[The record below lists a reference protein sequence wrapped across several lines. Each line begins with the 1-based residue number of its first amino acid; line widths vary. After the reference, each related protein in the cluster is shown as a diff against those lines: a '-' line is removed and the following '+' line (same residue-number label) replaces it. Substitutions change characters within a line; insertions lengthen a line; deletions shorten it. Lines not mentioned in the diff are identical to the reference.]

1 MGNNNLY
8 KVENTLRSMA
18 KRYKSVKYSLG
29 LAILFLMMG
38 VSAFSEEVV
47 AQEAMTNDQIASSKE
62 NLKDSIGS
70 LKSKI
75 DSARKENEKGLAG
88 LKLELVQ
95 LMEQGEQVVKSSWS
109 SWQFGAGYT
118 YSTWQSSYK
127 GHGDKKAKEV
137 LKRNTSGDPLGRF
150 VENSAL
156 GAGSYGTT
164 DLALV
169 SEPPAEVEVSAGIR
183 PKNVNK
189 QAPTFTPAAP
199 LGALPPFEPK
209 IIQPPVAPVVTPP
222 AAVVVSPLSFPS
234 VGANP
239 SVAYFWWNGNQGD
252 ISQVS
257 LEKGTF
263 YKKKGVNIKVKDYL
277 AKAAPQGG
285 TNSTAATSGAVAMTP
300 ASPTVGAGAIAAPG
314 TVPAGQYK
322 LADGTYNNTNKFFLT
337 LLNTPYSYFGSDVKV
352 SVSGDESTVINL
364 EQQGHVTATLDDF
377 QTAGY
382 IDADEKTR
390 LQGYRDLLINSTVYT
405 SPTTTAASKTPT
417 LYFNNKGK
425 VEIGGEKSVFLLGTT
440 DTNGYRRVNLIENSG
455 KIVAMNDTS
464 TSENQYVFYH
474 SPDTSQQTS
483 TVYINKGTVDIYS
496 KKSGAILYS
505 SPNLSQTDVASINQ
519 GHINLYGEESL
530 GVVINNEDD
539 LRAGS
544 NFVLETPLS
553 QYGDY
558 SIGVYIKN
566 DHVNEAT
573 NKSKNIVRTV
583 IGNANNKNQYEY
595 VNDSGVSTKLD
606 ISGNKTGLSEDFVDS
621 AKGIL
626 IDTKDATETELYV
639 PQIELERYS
648 RKSLGIYTMNG
659 NLKVLQEA
667 NKTNE
672 LKISGGEGNIGIYAG
687 GGNID
692 YTGNITMGGSA
703 LPDNSKDANKSGGNK
718 AGKGNIGIFSTNAKT
733 ININGNFKTYNS
745 NGSTIDGL
753 GVYANAASKV
763 NLKKNTEIKL
773 EAGETGEN
781 TGIFATGA
789 GTEVSVGADQ
799 TTTFTTGED
808 ATKRSSITID
818 GKDKKLGTALYAQNG
833 GVINAN
839 GINLT
844 NGLKIKVTNGSVAIA
859 SEGTNSKV
867 NANFSDI
874 DYSGEG
880 YALYTNTGGKID
892 VSHSK
897 ISLRGKAT
905 GFEKDVLV
913 ATSPI
918 TLTGASIT
926 AYSNDV
932 TIMNLRNVPSLSLT
946 TLNSSLST
954 YTGGVTHSAGTD
966 SVTGEV
972 YNKYKIA
979 AVDGLPA
986 YDINANLDKSL
997 AVDDANASL
1006 NDYVFTRRLS
1016 VQRAKVN
1023 LKTGFNVKAILSNA
1037 DLTQIG
1043 EKTVVGLS
1051 MNSSKYATS
1060 NNETQI
1066 NLEAN
1071 TSVTADRTDAGNGAV
1086 GLFINYGKVNT
1097 NASSTINIE
1106 KEANTVNAGGVG
1118 IYSVNGSDV
1127 TAEGKINVSGKDSIG
1142 ILGVAY
1148 RTDSKGA
1155 NVVDEFGTGAL
1166 GQGKVNILNKGEI
1179 NSDGEGGTG
1188 IFAKN
1193 NKPSTTFSN
1202 AIAINDTI
1210 GKITLTGNKAV
1221 GMSAEK
1227 ASITNK
1233 GIININGQES
1243 TGLFGKAASYLENAG
1258 TINLTSS
1265 VSEDKPNIGIFTE
1278 DQDTKI
1284 HNSKDIIGGN
1294 NTYGIYGKTVELS
1307 GNAKIKVGNN
1317 SVGIFSNGS
1326 YAPGLLASTVHIPS
1340 GTTIEVGNN
1349 AGVGVFTTG
1358 VNQIITGDGNMKIGD
1373 SSYGFVIRGTG
1384 TQLRTNT
1391 TSGVT
1396 LGNDAVYAY
1405 SADTTGTIENRTKL
1419 TSTGSKNYGIY
1430 AAGSVTNLADINFG
1444 SGVGNVGIYSIA
1456 GGNAVNGTPTIRPT
1470 ITVSGTDITNKLYGI
1485 GMAAGYVDD
1494 NGVVRQTGT
1503 ITNYGDIKVEKDNG
1517 IGMYATGSG
1526 SRAINYGNIELD
1538 GKNVTG
1544 MYLDNNAVGENYG
1557 VIRTK
1562 ANSTKTGMIGV
1573 VLLNGS
1579 IIKNYNQII
1588 VEGSDNIG
1596 IYAAKTAD
1604 SNIQGNPATALDGAI
1619 AIQKKQQSNTGKIL
1633 AGIEIIAP
1641 GNGTAT
1647 IKRNGT
1653 VITPIDVDTTI
1664 ASATAPKV
1672 RVGTTEIDL
1681 KGANLDT
1688 GTSMAGATS
1697 IGMYVDTSGINYTN
1711 PIKGLEH
1718 LINLKKVNL
1727 IFGTEAS
1734 KYTDSKNIK
1743 IGTNILKP
1751 YNDLITSLSTGG
1763 GKKFGMA
1770 SASLTWIATGTQN
1783 TDDTFNAVYLVKVP
1797 YTAFAKEQDTYNFLD
1812 GLEQRYGVEGIG
1824 SREKELFNKLNEI
1837 GKGEPALFAQAV
1849 DQMKGHQYANVE
1861 QRIEA
1866 TGNILEKEFDSLR
1879 SEWGNTTK
1887 SSNKIKTFGTKG
1899 EYKTDTAGI
1908 IDYKYNTQGVA
1919 YIHENEDIKLG
1930 KGIGIYTG
1938 IIHNKLKFKDL
1949 GNSKEEQLQAKVGMF
1964 KSVPFDDNNSLNWTV
1979 SGEIFAGR
1987 NTMHRK
1993 FLVVNEVFHAKSKYY
2008 NYGVGIK
2015 NEIGKEF
2022 RLSESFSVRP
2032 YASLALE
2039 YGRVSKIREKSGEM
2053 KLEVKANDYISI
2065 KPEVGTELAFKQ
2077 YFGTKSLRVGL
2088 GAAYENELGRVANA
2102 KNKARVADTTADWY
2116 NLRGEKED
2124 RRGNVKFDLNLGLD
2138 NQIIGVTGNVGY
2150 DTKGENVRGGVG
2162 LRVIF

>member
-8 KVENTLRSMA
+8 AIENTLRSMA
-18 KRYKSVKYSLG
+18 KKYKSVKYSLG

-47 AQEAMTNDQIASSKE
+47 AQEAVAQQEVMTNEQIASSKD
-62 NLKDSIGS
+62 NLKDSIGN

-75 DSARKENEKGLAG
+75 DTARAENEKGLAG
-88 LKLELVQ
+88 LRLELIQ
-95 LMEQGEQVVKSSWS
+95 LMEQGNQVIKSPWT
-109 SWQFGAGYT
+109 SWQFGATYT
-118 YSTWQSSYK
+118 YSNWQSSYK
-127 GHGDKKAKEV
+127 GYGDKKAKEV
-137 LKRNTSGDPLGRF
+137 LKRNTFGDPLGRF
-150 VENSAL
+150 VETSSS
-156 GAGSYGTT
+156 GSYGST

-183 PKNVNK
+183 PKDVNK
-189 QAPTFTPAAP
+189 QAPSFTPAAP

-222 AAVVVSPLSFPS
+222 QINEPTPLVFGNFGSS
-234 VGANP
+234 I
-239 SVAYFWWNGNQGD
+239 SSKYYLWNDGTDGND
-252 ISQVS
+252 VMMKQVT
-257 LEKGTF
+257 LTAGKIKG
-263 YKKKGVNIKVKDYL
+263 K
-277 AKAAPQGG
+277 
-285 TNSTAATSGAVAMTP
+285 TASGAYIKGLAGVAGYGT
-300 ASPTVGAGAIAAPG
+300 TTGATLTPG
-314 TVPAGQYK
+314 TLTGTTPI
-322 LADGTYNNTNKFFLT
+322 DGMNSLNKGILYGIRDSAFMDW
-337 LLNTPYSYFGSDVKV
+337 GSDVEISWFGAFGKPLIYMETGSNNGVNTTSLDHLYAAGTGPV
-352 SVSGDESTVINL
+352 SQTLYDEVKGYKTQSGLKELDGGSEGINL
-364 EQQGHVTATLDDF
+364 HNNRGKIYLGDTDTWYNATTVLGSRRFSVLNNQGTITGLNINNGASGINGSEKQVVFFNSPDF
-377 QTAGY
+377 SSSTPQRWIFANG
-382 IDADEKTR
+382 KT
-390 LQGYRDLLINSTVYT
+390 GKINMYGKQSLVMYYT
-405 SPTTTAASKTPT
+405 S
-417 LYFNNKGK
+417 NN
-425 VEIGGEKSVFLLGTT
+425 GT
-440 DTNGYRRVNLIENSG
+440 RQ
-455 KIVAMNDTS
+455 
-464 TSENQYVFYH
+464 SENETAF
-474 SPDTSQQTS
+474 
-483 TVYINKGTVDIYS
+483 INEGE
-496 KKSGAILYS
+496 
-505 SPNLSQTDVASINQ
+505 
-519 GHINLYGEESL
+519 INLYGIESS
-530 GVVINNEDD
+530 GVMISGTETLKTESGFYLNKPINIYSDSS
-539 LRAGS
+539 RGVYIAGNIS
-544 NFVLETPLS
+544 NVAPAQAIARVHIGKGKNDTNGVDWTDIQTNTITKIDS
-553 QYGDY
+553 NGNDSTQTGNTTDTVDG
-558 SIGVYIKN
+558 SIGVMY
-566 DHVNEAT
+566 T
-573 NKSKNIVRTV
+573 NTNTGAKIQ
-583 IGNANNKNQYEY
+583 AP
-595 VNDSGVSTKLD
+595 D
-606 ISGNKTGLSEDFVDS
+606 IT
-621 AKGIL
+621 
-626 IDTKDATETELYV
+626 
-639 PQIELERYS
+639 LEKFS
-648 RKSLGIYTMNG
+648 RKSIGVLATDGKLTITNG
-659 NLKVLQEA
+659 
-667 NKTNE
+667 
-672 LKISGGEGNIGIYAG
+672 KININGGESNIGITTKKIGTSSG
-687 GGNID
+687 GDID
-692 YTGNITMGGSA
+692 FTGDIVMGGSA
-703 LPDNSKDANKSGGNK
+703 LTTSGGNK
-718 AGKGNIGIFSTNAKT
+718 DGVGNIGIFATDGKT
-733 ININGNFKTYNS
+733 VNLTGDLITYNTA
-745 NGSTIDGL
+745 GKTKDGIGVFTEKASTVKLKG
-753 GVYANAASKV
+753 NADIRLAV
-763 NLKKNTEIKL
+763 GT
-773 EAGETGEN
+773 TGQN
-781 TGIFATGA
+781 TGIYAKGA
-789 GTEVSVGADQ
+789 GSVVEIGADQ
-799 TTTFTTGED
+799 TTSTTFTTGKN
-808 ATKRSSITID
+808 ATGKSKISID
-818 GKDKKLGTALYAQNG
+818 GGNKKIGTAIFAGEG
-833 GVINAN
+833 GVVKAN
-839 GINLT
+839 GTSYT
-844 NGLKIKVTNGSVAIA
+844 NGLEIDVQNGAVAIA
-859 SEGTNSKV
+859 STGTNSKV
-867 NANFSDI
+867 EAK
-874 DYSGEG
+874 YSTITYNGEG
-880 YALYTNTGGKID
+880 YALYSDGNGKID
-892 VSHSK
+892 VSSSK
-897 ISLRGKAT
+897 ISLGGKAT
-905 GFEKDVLV
+905 GFERDVTV

-1023 LKTGFNVKAILSNA
+1023 LKTGFNVKAVLSGA

-1097 NASSTINIE
+1097 DASSTINVE

-1148 RTDSKGA
+1148 RTDSNGN

-1179 NSDGEGGTG
+1179 TSDGEGGTG

-1193 NKPSTTFSN
+1193 NKPSTTFTN
-1202 AIAINDTI
+1202 ATAINDTT

-1233 GIININGQES
+1233 GTININGQES
-1243 TGLFGKAASYLENAG
+1243 TGLFGKAASYLENTG
-1258 TINLTSS
+1258 TINLVSS
-1265 VSEDKPNIGIFTE
+1265 VSEDKPNIGMFTE

-1307 GNAKIKVGNN
+1307 GNAKIKVGDN

-1326 YAPGLLASTVHIPS
+1326 YASGLLASTVHIPS

-1358 VNQIITGDGNMKIGD
+1358 VNQIITGDGDMKIGD

-1384 TQLRTNT
+1384 TKLSTNT
-1391 TSGVT
+1391 TNGVT
-1396 LGNDAVYAY
+1396 LGNDAVYIY
-1405 SADTTGTIENRTKL
+1405 SADTTGTIENRTRL

-1430 AAGSVTNLADINFG
+1430 SAGSVTNLADINFG
-1444 SGVGNVGIYSIA
+1444 SGVGNVGIYSIG

-1494 NGVVRQTGT
+1494 NGVIRQTGT

-1538 GKNVTG
+1538 GKNATG

-1557 VIRTK
+1557 TIRTK
-1562 ANSTKTGMIGV
+1562 PNSTKTGMIGV

-1588 VEGSDNIG
+1588 VEGNDNIG
-1596 IYAAKTAD
+1596 IFAAKTAD
-1604 SNIQGNPATALDGAI
+1604 SNIQGNVPTASNGAI
-1619 AIQKKQQSNTGKIL
+1619 AIQKKQQSNTGKVL

-1653 VITPIDVDTTI
+1653 VITPIDVDTTV

-1672 RVGTTEIDL
+1672 KVGTTEIDL
-1681 KGANLDT
+1681 KAANLDN

-1711 PIKGLEH
+1711 PIKGLEN
-1718 LINLKKVNL
+1718 LTNLKKVNL

-1743 IGTNILKP
+1743 VGTNILKP
-1751 YNDLITSLSTGG
+1751 YNDVITSLSTGG

-1783 TDDTFNAVYLVKVP
+1783 IDDTFNAVYLVKVP

-1866 TGNILEKEFDSLR
+1866 TGNILEKEFGSLR
-1879 SEWGNTTK
+1879 SEWGNATK
-1887 SSNKIKTFGTKG
+1887 NSNKIKTFGTKG
-1899 EYKTDTAGI
+1899 EYNSNSTGI
-1908 IDYKYNTQGVA
+1908 IDYKYNAYGVA
-1919 YIHENEDIKLG
+1919 YVHENEDIKLG
-1930 KGIGIYTG
+1930 KGIGWYAG

-1949 GNSKEEQLQAKVGMF
+1949 GNSKEEQLQGKIGMF
-1964 KSVPFDDNNSLNWTV
+1964 KSIPFDDNNSLNWTI
-1979 SGEIFAGR
+1979 SGDIFVGQ
-1987 NTMHRK
+1987 NKMHRR
-1993 FLVVNEVFHAKSKYY
+1993 FLIVDEVFGAKSRYY
-2008 NYGVGIK
+2008 NYGVGVK

-2022 RLSESFSVRP
+2022 RLSEGFSLRP

-2065 KPEVGTELAFKQ
+2065 KPEVGAELAFKH
-2077 YFGTKSLRVGL
+2077 YFGNKSLKVGL

-2124 RRGNVKFDLNLGLD
+2124 RTGNVKFDLNLGLD
-2138 NQIIGVTGNVGY
+2138 NQRFGVTGNVGY
-2150 DTKGENVRGGVG
+2150 DTKGQNVRGGLG

>member
-1 MGNNNLY
+1 MSNNL
-8 KVENTLRSMA
+8 KKIEKDLRAFA
-18 KRYKSVKYSLG
+18 KRCKDIKYTKAL
-29 LAILFLMMG
+29 LFIFLMTG
-38 VSAFSEEVV
+38 ALSFTATSTATTAE
-47 AQEAMTNDQIASSKE
+47 
-62 NLKDSIGS
+62 SIEG
-70 LKSKI
+70 
-75 DSARKENEKGLAG
+75 ARKEIKTSITDMKKLFKDAKRENKKLM
-88 LKLELVQ
+88 KQSNLELIQ
-95 LMEQGEQVVKSSWS
+95 LMEQGDQAVKSPWS
-109 SWQFGAGYT
+109 SWQFGATYT
-118 YSTWQSSYK
+118 YSNWQSSYK
-127 GHGDKKAKEV
+127 GYGDKKAKEV
-137 LKRNTSGDPLGRF
+137 LKRNTFGDPLGRF

-156 GAGSYGTT
+156 RAGSYGTT

-183 PKNVNK
+183 PKDVNK

-209 IIQPPVAPVVTPP
+209 IIQPPVAPVVNSPQINEPTPLVFGNFGSSISSQYYLWNDGTDGNDVMMKQVTLT
-222 AAVVVSPLSFPS
+222 AGKIKGKTGL
-234 VGANP
+234 GA
-239 SVAYFWWNGNQGD
+239 Y
-252 ISQVS
+252 
-257 LEKGTF
+257 T
-263 YKKKGVNIKVKDYL
+263 KGVTGVAGYGTTTGSTL
-277 AKAAPQGG
+277 TPGTLTGTAPIDGMNSLSRGKLYGIRDSAFMDWDSNVEISWFGSFGNPLIYMETGSDNG
-285 TNSTAATSGAVAMTP
+285 TNNTSLDHLYAAGTGPVSQNLYDEVKGYKTQSGL
-300 ASPTVGAGAIAAPG
+300 
-314 TVPAGQYK
+314 K
-322 LADGTYNNTNKFFLT
+322 ELDG
-337 LLNTPYSYFGSDVKV
+337 GSE
-352 SVSGDESTVINL
+352 GINL
-364 EQQGHVTATLDDF
+364 H
-377 QTAGY
+377 
-382 IDADEKTR
+382 
-390 LQGYRDLLINSTVYT
+390 N
-405 SPTTTAASKTPT
+405 
-417 LYFNNKGK
+417 
-425 VEIGGEKSVFLLGTT
+425 
-440 DTNGYRRVNLIENSG
+440 NSG
-455 KIVAMNDTS
+455 KIYLGDTDTWYNATTVLGS
-464 TSENQYVFYH
+464 RRFSVLNNQGTITGLNINNGASGVNGSERQVVFFN
-474 SPDTSQQTS
+474 SPDYTNSIPQRWIFANGKTGVINMYGKQSLVMYYTSDTGARQIENETAF
-483 TVYINKGTVDIYS
+483 INEGE
-496 KKSGAILYS
+496 
-505 SPNLSQTDVASINQ
+505 
-519 GHINLYGEESL
+519 INLYGIESS
-530 GVVINNEDD
+530 GVMISGTETLKTESGFYLNKPINIYSDSS
-539 LRAGS
+539 RGVYIAGNIS
-544 NFVLETPLS
+544 NVAPAQAIARVHIGKGKNDTNGVNWTDIQTNTTTKIDSNGNDSTQTGNTIDTVDGSIGIMYTNANTGAKIQAPDITLEKFS
-553 QYGDY
+553 RK
-558 SIGVYIKN
+558 SIGVL
-566 DHVNEAT
+566 AT
-573 NKSKNIVRTV
+573 DGKLTITNGKLNI
-583 IGNANNKNQYEY
+583 N
-595 VNDSGVSTKLD
+595 
-606 ISGNKTGLSEDFVDS
+606 
-621 AKGIL
+621 
-626 IDTKDATETELYV
+626 
-639 PQIELERYS
+639 
-648 RKSLGIYTMNG
+648 
-659 NLKVLQEA
+659 
-667 NKTNE
+667 
-672 LKISGGEGNIGIYAG
+672 GGESNIGITTKKIGTSSG
-687 GGNID
+687 GDID
-692 YTGNITMGGSA
+692 FTGDIVMGGSA
-703 LPDNSKDANKSGGNK
+703 LTTSGGNK
-718 AGKGNIGIFSTNAKT
+718 DGVGNIGIFATDGKT
-733 ININGNFKTYNS
+733 VNLTGDLITYNTA
-745 NGSTIDGL
+745 GKTKDGIGVFAEKASTVKLKG
-753 GVYANAASKV
+753 NADIRLAV
-763 NLKKNTEIKL
+763 GT
-773 EAGETGEN
+773 TGQN
-781 TGIFATGA
+781 TGIYAKGA
-789 GTEVSVGADQ
+789 GSVVEIGADQ
-799 TTTFTTGED
+799 TTAATFTTGKN
-808 ATKRSSITID
+808 ATGKSKISID
-818 GKDKKLGTALYAQNG
+818 GGIKKIGTAIFAGEG
-833 GVINAN
+833 GIVKAN
-839 GINLT
+839 GTSHT
-844 NGLKIKVTNGSVAIA
+844 NGLEIDVQNGAVAIA
-859 SEGTNSKV
+859 STGTNSKV
-867 NANFSDI
+867 NAQ
-874 DYSGEG
+874 YSTITYNGEG
-880 YALYTNTGGKID
+880 YALYTNTGGEID

-897 ISLRGKAT
+897 ISLGGNAT
-905 GFEKDVLV
+905 GFERDVTV
-913 ATSPI
+913 GTSPI

-926 AYSNDV
+926 AYSNNV
-932 TIMNLRNVPSLSLT
+932 TIMNLRNVPSLTLT

-986 YDINANLDKSL
+986 YNIDANLDKSL

-1023 LKTGFNVKAILSNA
+1023 LKTGFNVKAVLSGA

-1097 NASSTINIE
+1097 DASSTINIE

-1148 RTDSKGA
+1148 RTDSNGN

-1193 NKPSTTFSN
+1193 NKASTTFTN
-1202 AIAINDTI
+1202 ATAVNDTT

-1233 GIININGQES
+1233 GTININGQES
-1243 TGLFGKAASYLENAG
+1243 TGLFGKAASYLENSG
-1258 TINLTSS
+1258 TINLVSS
-1265 VSEDKPNIGIFTE
+1265 VSEDKPNIGMFTE
-1278 DQDTKI
+1278 DQDTEI

-1307 GNAKIKVGNN
+1307 GNAKIKVGDN

-1326 YAPGLLASTVHIPS
+1326 YAPGLLASTVYIPS

-1358 VNQIITGDGNMKIGD
+1358 VNQIITGDGDMKIGD

-1384 TQLRTNT
+1384 TQLSTNT
-1391 TSGVT
+1391 TNGVT
-1396 LGNDAVYAY
+1396 LGNDAVYIY
-1405 SADTTGTIENRTKL
+1405 SADTTGTIENRTRL

-1430 AAGSVTNLADINFG
+1430 SAGSVTNLADINFG
-1444 SGVGNVGIYSIA
+1444 SGVGNVGIYSIG

-1470 ITVSGTDITNKLYGI
+1470 ITVSGTDITNITNKLYGI

-1538 GKNVTG
+1538 GKNAIG

-1596 IYAAKTAD
+1596 IYAAKTDD
-1604 SNIQGNPATALDGAI
+1604 SNIQGNAATASDGAI

-1681 KGANLDT
+1681 KGTNLDT

-1711 PIKGLEH
+1711 PIKGLQN
-1718 LINLKKVNL
+1718 LTNLKKVNL

-1751 YNDLITSLSTGG
+1751 YNDVITSLSTGG

-1824 SREKELFNKLNEI
+1824 SREKELFNKLNKI
-1837 GKGEPALFAQAV
+1837 GKGEPASFAQAV
-1849 DQMKGHQYANVE
+1849 DQMKGHQYANVQ
-1861 QRIEA
+1861 QRTYG
-1866 TGNILEKEFDSLR
+1866 TGRLIDKEITHLSK
-1879 SEWGNTTK
+1879 EWDTK
-1887 SSNKIKTFGTKG
+1887 SRQSNKIKSFGMRD

-1908 IDYKYNTQGVA
+1908 IDYVSKA
-1919 YIHENEDIKLG
+1919 YGFAYVHKNETVKLG
-1930 KGIGIYTG
+1930 HSSGWYAGAV
-1938 IIHNKLKFKDL
+1938 HNRFKFKDI
-1949 GNSKEEQLQAKVGMF
+1949 GGSKENQTMLKLGVFKTMSPAKDHNGSLQ
-1964 KSVPFDDNNSLNWTV
+1964 WTI
-1979 SGEIFAGR
+1979 SGEGYVSR
-1987 NTMHRK
+1987 NDMHRK
-1993 FLVVNEVFHAKSKYY
+1993 YLVVDEIFNAKSDYTT
-2008 NYGVGIK
+2008 YGVAVK
-2015 NEIGKEF
+2015 NELGYNI
-2022 RLSESFSVRP
+2022 RTSERTSIRP
-2032 YASLALE
+2032 YGGLKLE
-2039 YGRVSKIREKSGEM
+2039 YGRFSNIKEKSGEM
-2053 KLEVKANDYISI
+2053 RLDVKGNDYYSV
-2065 KPEVGTELAFKQ
+2065 KPEVGVEFNYRQPMAVKTTFV
-2077 YFGTKSLRVGL
+2077 TSLGL
-2088 GAAYENELGRVANA
+2088 GYENELGQVGNV
-2102 KNKARVADTTADWY
+2102 KNKAKVAYTEANRFTI
-2116 NLRGEKED
+2116 RGEKDD
-2124 RRGNVKFDLNLGLD
+2124 RKGSIKADLN
-2138 NQIIGVTGNVGY
+2138 IGVENQRFGVTLNGGY
-2150 DTKGENVRGGVG
+2150 DTKGKNVRGGIG
-2162 LRVIF
+2162 FRVIY